1 LLEPELKAHVENYA
15 HSHATP
21 VNKALHFLGIPV
33 LMVALL
39 GLIAKVAYDWGAL
52 PPLQPNLG
60 WPVLLFASAWYL
72 RMDRRIGLVSVL
84 TLVLCYALGCYLSLS
99 LLFALLALGAILHI
113 VGHYGFEGKP
123 PALLSTPIAILEA
136 PPWLFAT
143 WAGWK
148 APTPSSGSPPSK
160 T

>member
-33 LMVALL
+33 LMIALL
-39 GLIAKVAYDWGAL
+39 GLIAKVGYDRNAMPL
-52 PPLQPNLG
+52 LQPNLA
-60 WPVLLFASAWYL
+60 WPILLFASAWYL
-72 RMDRRIGLVSVL
+72 RIDRRIGLLSAL
-84 TLVLCYALGCYLSLS
+84 ALIPCYALGCYLSLS
-99 LLFALLALGAILHI
+99 ILLALLALGIVLHL

-123 PALLSTPIAILEA
+123 PALLSNPIAILEA
-136 PPWLFAT
+136 PPWLLAT

-148 APTPSSGSPPSK
+148 ALPPSNGFTPGK